1 MDSGSINK
9 VILIGH
15 LGADPEIRYTSSG
28 VAPASFSL
36 ATNEKYVDSEG
47 NEKKHV
53 EWHRIVT
60 WNKTAEFTEQY
71 IKKGQLVYIEGKI
84 RSREFVTKEGINKKI
99 TEILCSNITPLEWKS
114 DK

>member
-15 LGADPEIRYTSSG
+15 LGADPEVRYTPAG
-28 VAPASFSL
+28 VVTASFSL
-36 ATNEKYVDSEG
+36 ATNEKYIDSDG
-47 NEKKHV
+47 NEKKHT

-71 IKKGQLVYIEGKI
+71 LKKGQLVCIDGKI
-84 RSREFVTKEGINKKI
+84 RTREYSTNEGINKKI
-99 TEILCSNITPLEWKS
+99 VEILCTNITPLEWKS